1 MVPRGRGTGN
11 QNQVE
16 IHRACVHRRRCT
28 AVPARNLFT
37 ILPRFAPRHLAGLAT
52 AREKVL
58 RSVAGAASADTR

>member
-16 IHRACVHRRRCT
+16 IHRACDHHRRRT
-28 AVPARNLFT
+28 AVLARKLFT
-37 ILPRFAPRHLAGLAT
+37 ILSRFASRYLAGLAT

-58 RSVAGAASADTR
+58 RSAADAASADIR